1 MAHFNLFNENSVLGK
16 SIQAARQKITKITAD
31 SLKREV
37 VFAGM
42 MALGAAFMVTSNTA
56 SAASGVLKT
65 TKYETQLNTNKAKVT
80 LKLNKAGKVK
90 VTKASGIGTV
100 KKVNQ
105 DGKKVTVTIKAK
117 NTGQCNLKVTQ
128 GSKSSTAKVT
138 IKLAMQGG
146 QTSTNGNESK
156 ANADHNI
163 SKTVSVGRY
172 HFTLGASEADLNN
185 QLNSEYGNPV
195 FVGQGCHDYETTCY
209 YYQKNGEETSFM
221 LEFYNGKLDRV
232 LFSSPEWK
240 NGTLNQNTALKSL
253 DYSSTSYTTA
263 DKSESSSAVIYEE
276 TKDDVKFTMH
286 YDNTKEWK
294 DAGWY
299 LCELE
304 STQKHTGSNSLQG
317 QTRTISFDLSKYNT
331 GGTTAIS
338 KNKVVNACK
347 KMDALALE
355 KGRQNVYLS
364 NMYRAYHGLELSNY
378 SEIASEYA
386 YISSYVRS
394 QLSYKGHL
402 EYFTGDFEIAAV
414 NRTIRTTAINEWW
427 SGWQETFSENA
438 GYQSGADAV
447 SVLVGTVASSAH
459 LENILRGNFAM
470 GAAIIN
476 GYDTVETMM
485 AGKMDEEEI
494 KEAQEG
500 ILDDYD
506 LGIDSDQVSA
516 AMYWDNGA
524 SFSYDYLYQMTTMS
538 KSEWIDFVAEK
549 IGIKGADG
557 AEEYLGSRYDEYYNA
572 NCDYIYYGKD
582 GYYDLR
588 KDWVRRDVLTQ
599 SELEAVYLYFCKV
612 EYEPAFT
619 QALMQHFGCS
629 ENEVYLEHSDI
640 VVELGEAT
648 GSLAEQAAVVQSI
661 ATKYGVP
668 LRVAVKMYTKTCT
681 SYPQEDKLKLEQ
693 LLYDYFGI

>member
-1 MAHFNLFNENSVLGK
+1 MAHFNLFNENSFLGK
-16 SIQAARQKITKITAD
+16 SIQAARQKITSITAD
-31 SLKREV
+31 SLKRGV

-42 MALGAAFMVTSNTA
+42 MALGVTFMVTSNTA

-105 DGKKVTVTIKAK
+105 DGKKVTVTIKVK
-117 NTGQCNLKVTQ
+117 KTGQCNLKVTQ

-276 TKDDVKFTMH
+276 TKNDVKFTMH

-364 NMYRAYHGLELSNY
+364 NMYRAYHGMELSNY

-414 NRTIRTTAINEWW
+414 NRTIETTAINEWW

-494 KEAQEG
+494 KEAQEKLLENQDIG
-500 ILDDYD
+500 INT
-506 LGIDSDQVSA
+506 DQVSA
-516 AMYWDNGA
+516 ALYMDSVQY
-524 SFSYDYLYQMTTMS
+524 FSYDYLYQMTTMS
-538 KSEWIDFVAEK
+538 KAEWIDFVAEK
-549 IGIKGADG
+549 LGVEGAAG
-557 AEEYLGSRYDEYYNA
+557 AEEYLGNKYDEYYSA

-582 GYYDLR
+582 NFYTTYKIRLEQDR
-588 KDWVRRDVLTQ
+588 MTQ
-599 SELEAVYLYFCKV
+599 SELEATYIYFCKV
-612 EYEPAFT
+612 EYDPAFT

-629 ENEVYLEHSDI
+629 ENEVYLEHSDVLSSI
-640 VVELGEAT
+640 CQSSYTIDEL
-648 GSLAEQAAVVQSI
+648 AAKLHEMSN
-661 ATKYGVP
+661 TYGVNSQLMLQICIKANP
-668 LRVAVKMYTKTCT
+668 GWSTNTIQRVTTAFNNY
-681 SYPQEDKLKLEQ
+681 
-693 LLYDYFGI
+693 